1 MTSRGFVFIYQT
13 TWRRTTD
20 DRNFNVQKTML
31 TPAVPT
37 NKIVGI
43 ITFCYRYTSELEGEV
58 FIWGGGAAD

>member
-1 MTSRGFVFIYQT
+1 MKSCSFLFSYQT
-13 TWRRTTD
+13 TRRHTTD

-43 ITFCYRYTSELEGEV
+43 ITFSCCYSAQLEGDV
-58 FIWGGGAAD
+58 FILGGVQIN